1 MMGWYGNGMSSGGW
15 IVMVLAMAAFWTL
28 VVVAV
33 MALFRGSRNTDTAP
47 HAVGRRDPSA
57 ILEERFARGEIDA
70 EEYHARQAI
79 LRDAVR

>member
-1 MMGWYGNGMSSGGW
+1 MMGWYDDGMSGGGW
-15 IVMVLAMAAFWTL
+15 VVMILAMAVFWTL

-33 MALFRGSRNTDTAP
+33 MALFRSTRNTGTVP
-47 HAVGRRDPSA
+47 HAVGRQDPVA

-70 EEYHARQAI
+70 EEYHARQAV